1 MPQFLGQNP
10 DEVDTFASELTESAR
25 ALEGIIA
32 LVDSRLRDTTWVG
45 SDRTRF
51 EGQWVG
57 LQAAQLA
64 DIALSLATAA
74 SVAGANAAEQRVETD
89 ELYH

>member
-45 SDRTRF
+45 SDRTKF
-51 EGQWVG
+51 EGHWVG
-57 LQAAQLA
+57 SQAAQLA

-74 SVAGANAAEQRVETD
+74 SVASANAAEQRVETD

>member
-1 MPQFLGQNP
+1 
-10 DEVDTFASELTESAR
+10 
-25 ALEGIIA
+25 
-32 LVDSRLRDTTWVG
+32 
-45 SDRTRF
+45 
-51 EGQWVG
+51 VG

-89 ELYH
+89 ELYR

>member
-45 SDRTRF
+45 SDRTKF
-51 EGQWVG
+51 EGNWVAQITPE
-57 LQAAQLA
+57 LKAVANSLKDAAQLA
-64 DIALSLATAA
+64 RE
-74 SVAGANAAEQRVETD
+74 NAREQRENTF
-89 ELYH
+89 